1 MTTRAGVTVA
11 ALAAFAGAVALA
23 GATVDKT
30 AQSGADDPYLWL
42 EDIHGAKALEWVKQ
56 QNAKSTAVLEADP
69 DYRKDYDAVL
79 KVLDATDRIPYGELD
94 HQYVFNF
101 WQDAQ
106 HPKGIWRRTTIADY
120 ANASPA
126 WELLLDVDKL
136 AQDEHENW
144 VWQGADCTPSLKR
157 CLLTL
162 SRGGGDAAVVREF
175 DLETKAFFTGGFAL
189 AEAKSQITWLDE
201 DTVVFGTDFG
211 PGSMTSSGYPRIV
224 KLWKRGEPL
233 ANARTVYEGKESDV
247 ASGGVVFHD
256 PKGTIALVQRSPSF
270 FTAEYYT
277 LAADGTTHQLPLP
290 LGADL
295 KGAEGR
301 SLLFTLRDDWA
312 PPGRAPIA
320 KGSLIAYTLPAAG
333 SGLAEGDVSVL
344 YVPDASSS
352 IGEVSAGRDAVYAS
366 INHDVTGSIHAFRR
380 DGKGAWGDTRL
391 DLPTAGST
399 RIVSTNTWGKE
410 AQFRFES
417 YTTPTTLYAFQGEG
431 KPVAIKSL
439 PARFDATNLA
449 TDQFFAISSDGT
461 RVPYFVTRS
470 RSLTGPAPTVLYG
483 YGGFEISLTPSYS
496 ANFGM
501 LWLTRGGVYV
511 VANIRGGGEYGPA
524 WHQAA
529 LLANRQRAYDDFQ
542 AVAADLVK
550 RGITTPRQLGI
561 MGGSNGGLLVSA
573 NMVERPELFGAVV
586 CQVPLVD
593 MIRYTKIGAGASWEA
608 EYGDPAKDADRAWIL
623 KYSPYQNVRKG
634 KRYPPVF
641 FVTATSDDR
650 VTPVHARKM
659 AARMEEQGHAVL
671 FYENT
676 DGGHA
681 AAADHRQ
688 AAEMWA
694 LSFVYLK
701 QMLHGG

>member
-1 MTTRAGVTVA
+1 MNPRIIVALAALVCMGVA
-11 ALAAFAGAVALA
+11 ALAGAV
-23 GATVDKT
+23 VDKT
-30 AQSGADDPYLWL
+30 PKAAGDPYLWL
-42 EDIHGAKALEWVKQ
+42 EDVHGAKALEWVKG
-56 QNAKSTAVLEADP
+56 QNAKSTAVLQADP
-69 DYRKDYDAVL
+69 AYQKDYDAIL

-101 WQDAQ
+101 WQDAT

-120 ANASPA
+120 ANAAPA
-126 WELLLDVDKL
+126 WELLLDLDQL

-175 DLETKAFFTGGFAL
+175 DLGARAFVKGGFEL
-189 AEAKSQITWLDE
+189 AEAKSSITWWDE

-211 PGSMTSSGYPRIV
+211 AGSMTSSGYPRIV
-224 KLWKRGEPL
+224 KVWKRGEPM
-233 ANARTVYEGKESDV
+233 ASARTVYDGKESDV
-247 ASGGVVFHD
+247 ASAGVVYHD
-256 PKGTIALVQRSPSF
+256 PAGTIALVQRSPSF
-270 FTAEYYT
+270 FTTEYYS
-277 LAADGTTHQLPLP
+277 LGDDGKTQQLPLP

-295 KGAEGR
+295 KGAQGR
-301 SLLFTLRDDWA
+301 SLLFTLRDDWT
-312 PPGRAPIA
+312 PPGHASIA
-320 KGSLIAYTLPAAG
+320 KGSLIAYTPPANGAAG
-333 SGLAEGDVSVL
+333 AGEVAVL
-344 YVPDASSS
+344 YVPDAHSS
-352 IGEVSAGRDAVYAS
+352 IGEVSAGRDAVYLS
-366 INHDVTGSIHAFRR
+366 INHDVTGSIHVLRR
-380 DGKGAWGDTRL
+380 EASGTWSDSRIE
-391 DLPTAGST
+391 LPSGGST
-399 RIVSTNTWGKE
+399 RIVSTNSWGPE

-417 YTTPTTLYAFQGEG
+417 YTTPTTLYASQGEG

-439 PARFDATNLA
+439 PARFDATNLT
-449 TDQFFAISSDGT
+449 TDQFFATSKDGT
-461 RVPYFVTRS
+461 KVPYFVTRS
-470 RSLTGPAPTVLYG
+470 TLLKGPAPTVLYG
-483 YGGFEISLTPSYS
+483 YGGFEISLTPTYS

-529 LLANRQRAYDDFQ
+529 LLENRQKAYDDFQ

-550 RGITTPRQLGI
+550 RGVTTPKQLGI

-586 CQVPLVD
+586 CQVPLID
-593 MIRYTKIGAGASWEA
+593 MIRYVHIGAGASWEA
-608 EYGDPAKDADRAWIL
+608 EYGDPGKPADRAWIL

-681 AAADHRQ
+681 AAANHRQ

-701 QMLHGG
+701 QMLGAG